1 MSRINSSWA
10 VTVLA
15 PPGET
20 ILTYRIPPAGFIAA
34 FRFFVNPTNSTCSLL
49 TDDSLAAIVFV
60 FELRESITSPYAS
73 IRRDNFNT
81 QIRKILVKVS
91 LIRPSRARYTA
102 SMTDAEKAQ
111 ETNRAETET
120 LIMMDHRT
128 NSTKENFSGKQ
139 YNFRITS
146 HREMKDEVAVQRD
159 IFRRSLRWDEFF
171 FNPIC
176 PGIYY
181 SSLDDESQATS
192 SQIIALITTNIETSL
207 QPGTHGRIKWDAFKD
222 AKTPNGCTLGIIGME
237 YMDGYVTANEVFAT
251 TEGVPLDWKH
261 CYENIRYMIQRLNE
275 MGYKHGDTHGGN
287 FLVKRNS
294 PFRTSGFGNVVNFSP
309 IIIDFGQTISSPH
322 LFRNTLYDD
331 GEFTRDDF
339 DGKVGNPFNYGM
351 MHTIK
356 GGILKMLTRSVPLP
370 GVLNEGGLFSIIAG
384 HGSVARWTA
393 SGVDWYTA
401 KPTSHDVIKK
411 GIELWLDSG
420 SVSST
425 RFDPKLFS
433 LPTSAV
439 CARAK
444 WSFPGGKLSKRKNKN
459 KDKKS
464 IYK

>member
-1 MSRINSSWA
+1 MSKINSHWLRKNGYA
-10 VTVLA
+10 IDQPEPLPHIFNDV
-15 PPGET
+15 
-20 ILTYRIPPAGFIAA
+20 FKH
-34 FRFFVNPTNSTCSLL
+34 FVNPQISTCSML
-49 TDDSLAAIVFV
+49 TNSSLQSMNFLFTLIKCDAY
-60 FELRESITSPYAS
+60 LNSPYVS

-322 LFRNTLYDD
+322 LFRNTLCDD

-339 DGKVGNPFNYGM
+339 DGKVPGIVFEYSM
-351 MHTIK
+351 IK
-356 GGILKMLTRSVPLP
+356 TMKREIMSCLMDDEAKISK
-370 GVLNEGGLFSIIAG
+370 GGLFHRVKTYFIDSEWI
-384 HGSVARWTA
+384 VR
-393 SGVDWYTA
+393 
-401 KPTSHDVIKK
+401 
-411 GIELWLDSG
+411 GIEVQPNYFPIEQVREIISIWISYDKYTL
-420 SVSST
+420 
-425 RFDPKLFS
+425 REFDQKLFS
-433 LPTSAV
+433 DNAGTPLYNRTI
-439 CARAK
+439 
-444 WSFPGGKLSKRKNKN
+444 WDFPGGKLSKRKNKN
-459 KDKKS
+459 KEKKS
-464 IYK
+464 IGKYRS